1 MKFLGYAYRF
11 LSNFVFLAM
20 VYFSLNFLDKYQ
32 PRAIVAALVL
42 VYAAMRAVTAMRS
55 FYFFQTI
62 GRLELAAHRLAGL
75 AGGGPAESTA
85 RKLVI
90 TEVAELRRSR
100 EMMAY
105 IDLLFL
111 SLIVVLCVAKIVT
124 N

>member
-75 AGGGPAESTA
+75 AGGDLPNQA
-85 RKLVI
+85 R
-90 TEVAELRRSR
+90 AS
-100 EMMAY
+100 
-105 IDLLFL
+105 
-111 SLIVVLCVAKIVT
+111 
-124 N
+124 